1 MDSDLGSVIEV
12 AQNNQPL
19 GVSGESNVAVVVNAL
34 DYASLVPEEER
45 AESEVLP
52 QEYKEA
58 CEMGVFSSAAGMARI
73 DNALDGKLFA
83 AISVD
88 AKGNRTIEFCQQ
100 YDSGDFSPKVTVS
113 QGDLLFASANGFV
126 PNGVP
131 VPRMKA
137 RLGKFLEQVTIDY
150 FSRIARGTVYPPVDI
165 LRALVTVIDQ
175 LPVFRANSGEWTPVT
190 LYAAIM
196 DMINGK
202 TTAPITPFGKHKAF
216 MAFAEFQINAMADHL
231 KMKSGEELL
240 KLLAEYRFLYL
251 TESSEGYQSRVYVE
265 GNQRDWAY
273 CIYKAEYIAARMRE
287 ER

>member
-88 AKGNRTIEFCQQ
+88 AKVTARSSFANSTIVETFL
-100 YDSGDFSPKVTVS
+100 PK
-113 QGDLLFASANGFV
+113 LLF
-126 PNGVP
+126 
-131 VPRMKA
+131 R
-137 RLGKFLEQVTIDY
+137 REICC
-150 FSRIARGTVYPPVDI
+150 
-165 LRALVTVIDQ
+165 LRRQMALCLTVI
-175 LPVFRANSGEWTPVT
+175 
-190 LYAAIM
+190 
-196 DMINGK
+196 
-202 TTAPITPFGKHKAF
+202 
-216 MAFAEFQINAMADHL
+216 
-231 KMKSGEELL
+231 
-240 KLLAEYRFLYL
+240 
-251 TESSEGYQSRVYVE
+251 
-265 GNQRDWAY
+265 
-273 CIYKAEYIAARMRE
+273 
-287 ER
+287 